1 MASYNHQTIEK
12 KWQKKWEEEG
22 PRPHTG
28 DSPTYHLAMFPYP
41 SGAGLHVG
49 HVESYAALDIV
60 TRKAR
65 MEGKDVMFPIGFD
78 SFGLPA
84 ENYAI
89 KTGVHPTKT
98 TAQAIENF
106 RGQMKRVGLSFDW
119 DREVITSDPEYY
131 KWTQW
136 LFLELLKNDLA
147 YRSSSPVNWCPG
159 CNTVLANEQVV
170 NGVCERCHS
179 EVIQKELEQWF
190 FRITKY
196 ADRLLDGLDS
206 INWPENIKA
215 MQRNWI
221 GRSEGVEI
229 EFVGIGSEEQEFS
242 IPVFTTRPDTLFG
255 VSYIVLAPEHPLVD
269 KLTAPE
275 FDVDVVAYRD
285 QARKKS
291 ELERTQLEKDKDG
304 IYIGAKA
311 RHPITGEEVPIWIS
325 DYVLMSY
332 GTGAVMGVPAHDERD
347 FVFATKYDHPIKQV
361 IAAPTQDE
369 AIATMEG
376 AYTGPGI
383 LVNSGPFDGLTNED
397 AKPKIADQLES
408 DGRGQRQVQFRLR
421 DWLVS
426 RQRYWGAPIPVV
438 WCEDCGAVPVE
449 ESSLPVE
456 LPTDVDFKPTGE
468 SPLKG
473 SKTFHNVVCPKCGA
487 DARREADTMD
497 TFVDSSWYYLRYC
510 DPRNSQEFASKEN
523 IEKWCPV
530 DMYVGGA
537 EHAVLHLLYSRFIA
551 YALHDLG
558 YINFE
563 EPFQAL
569 RNQGMILGP
578 DGEKMSKSRGNVVNP
593 DEIVEQY
600 GADTIRLYEMFMGPF
615 EDAKPWDIKAIVGV
629 RRFLDKVWNVRERIS
644 SLPLPKGETEGVST
658 ETEGVPSAVENVQ
671 RLLHKTIKK
680 VSEDTDGFKFNTAIS
695 QMMILVNAMQ
705 SAEMVSREDYSKFL
719 LVLAPYAPHLCSEL
733 WEEVGNNGSVLDHDW
748 PEFDANLIK
757 DDIVEL
763 AVQVNG
769 KLRGTIEIAVDLSKK
784 DARERA
790 EAEENVAKHLDGKEI
805 VKVIYVPG
813 RMINFVAK

>member
-12 KWQKKWEEEG
+12 KWQEKWESKASQENQGSEKI
-22 PRPHTG
+22 
-28 DSPTYHLAMFPYP
+28 YHLAMFPYP

-49 HVESYAALDIV
+49 HVESYAALDIL

-65 MEGKDVMFPIGFD
+65 MEGKNVMFPIGYD
-78 SFGLPA
+78 AFGLPA

-89 KTGVHPTKT
+89 KTGVHPAET
-98 TAQAIENF
+98 TAQAIKNF

-119 DREVITSDPEYY
+119 DREITTSNPEYY

-147 YRSSSPVNWCPG
+147 YRSSSPVNWCPS

-170 NGVCERCHS
+170 NGVCERCQS

-196 ADRLLDGLDS
+196 ADRLLEGLDS

-242 IPVFTTRPDTLFG
+242 IPVFTTRPDTIFG

-285 QARKKS
+285 RARKKS

-311 RHPITGEEVPIWIS
+311 RHPITGEEVPVWIS

-347 FVFATKYDHPIKQV
+347 FIFATKYNHPIKQV
-361 IAAPTQDE
+361 IATTTQEE
-369 AIATMEG
+369 AIDSMTE
-376 AYTGPGI
+376 AYTGSGI
-383 LVNSGPFDGLTNED
+383 LVNSGSFNGLTNED
-397 AKPKIADQLES
+397 AKQKIADQLES
-408 DGRGQRQVQFRLR
+408 DGHGQRQVQFRLR

-426 RQRYWGAPIPVV
+426 RQRYWGAPIPVI
-438 WCEDCGAVPVE
+438 WCDNCGALPVA

-473 SKTFHNVVCPKCGA
+473 SETFHNVVCPKCGL
-487 DARREADTMD
+487 DAHREVDTMD

-510 DPRNSQEFASKEN
+510 DPHNSQEFASKEN
-523 IEKWCPV
+523 IAKWCPV

-537 EHAVLHLLYSRFIA
+537 EHAVLHLLYARFIT

-558 YINFE
+558 YIDFE
-563 EPFQAL
+563 EPFIAL

-578 DGEKMSKSRGNVVNP
+578 DGEKMSKTRGNVVNP

-600 GADTIRLYEMFMGPF
+600 GADAIRLYEMFMGPF
-615 EDAKPWDIKAIVGV
+615 EDAKPWNIKAIVGI
-629 RRFLDKVWNVRERIS
+629 RRFLDKVWSIREKMGDIKD
-644 SLPLPKGETEGVST
+644 PEM
-658 ETEGVPSAVENVQ
+658 Q

-680 VSEDTDGFKFNTAIS
+680 VSEDTNEFKFNTAIS
-695 QMMILVNAMQ
+695 KMMILVNAMQ
-705 SAEMVSREDYSKFL
+705 SAKMVSQEDYSKFL
-719 LVLAPYAPHLCSEL
+719 QILAPYAPHLCSEL
-733 WEEVGNNGSVLDHDW
+733 WEELGNNGLVLDQDW
-748 PEFDANLIK
+748 PKFDPDLVK
-757 DDIVEL
+757 DDIVKL
-763 AVQVNG
+763 AIQING
-769 KLRGTIEIAVDLSKK
+769 KLRGTIDIAVDLSEK
-784 DARERA
+784 DVRERA
-790 EAEENVAKHLDGKEI
+790 IAEKNVTKHLDGKEI
-805 VKVIYVPG
+805 IKVVYVPG